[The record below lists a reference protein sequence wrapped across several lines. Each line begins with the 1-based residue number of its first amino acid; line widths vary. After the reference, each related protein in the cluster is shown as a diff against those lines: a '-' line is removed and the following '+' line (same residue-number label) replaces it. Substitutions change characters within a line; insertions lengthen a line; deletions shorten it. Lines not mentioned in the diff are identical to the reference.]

1 MWARLPRSLKNRRMK
16 FEPPF
21 DRPIPDIT
29 TAPPFGRSPDGQW
42 IVSAADLPRL
52 PIPKHAV
59 VTKDFIEI
67 DGWVFPLPYVS
78 KSLLVWLQASF
89 LRWAKEDESER
100 NREWIEGIAEAFQH
114 ALAGDL

>member
-1 MWARLPRSLKNRRMK
+1 MK

-29 TAPPFGRSPDGQW
+29 TTQPFGRSPDGQW

-59 VTKDFIEI
+59 VTKDFIEF
-67 DGWVFPLPYVS
+67 DGWVFPLSYVT
-78 KSLLVWLQASF
+78 KSLLVWLQQTF
-89 LRWAKEDESER
+89 IRWSKEDDSE
-100 NREWIEGIAEAFQH
+100 NNKEWINGLVEAFQD
-114 ALAGDL
+114 ALAGEL

>member
-1 MWARLPRSLKNRRMK
+1 MK

-21 DRPIPDIT
+21 DRPIPEIT

-59 VTKDFIEI
+59 VTKDFIEF
-67 DGWVFPLPYVS
+67 DGWVFPLSYVT
-78 KSLLVWLQASF
+78 KDFLVWLQQT
-89 LRWAKEDESER
+89 LIRWTREDDSQK
-100 NREWIEGIAEAFQH
+100 NKEWINGIVEAFQDGI
-114 ALAGDL
+114 AGNL